1 MAAFLGGY
9 AAVWTVFGALAF
21 LADLVLHRVVDATPW
36 LQTRPWIVA
45 GALLA
50 VAGAFQFSSLK
61 DKCLDK
67 CRLPRPYLMQHYRRG
82 TAAAFRLGRGHGV
95 FCLGCCWALMLIMF
109 AVGVANLWWMALL
122 GGVMVY
128 EKVGRH
134 GKRLTPVVG
143 VALLVWAAMVVAHP
157 GWLPASLAG
166 GL

>member
-1 MAAFLGGY
+1 
-9 AAVWTVFGALAF
+9 
-21 LADLVLHRVVDATPW
+21 
-36 LQTRPWIVA
+36 
-45 GALLA
+45 
-50 VAGAFQFSSLK
+50 
-61 DKCLDK
+61 
-67 CRLPRPYLMQHYRRG
+67 MQHYRRG